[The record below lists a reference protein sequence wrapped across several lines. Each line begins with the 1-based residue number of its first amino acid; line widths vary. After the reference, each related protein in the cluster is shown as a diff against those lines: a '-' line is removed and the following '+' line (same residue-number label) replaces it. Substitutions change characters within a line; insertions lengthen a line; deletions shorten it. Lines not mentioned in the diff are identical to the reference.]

1 MAKTY
6 RLRMRRLLDAPRE
19 KVFAAWTRPE
29 AMKRFLRPHETW
41 TNPSLRADA
50 RVGGSYRVAMRDPDG
65 KVFTVG
71 GVYREVVRPE
81 RLVFTWTWEKGHA
94 AAGKETVV
102 TIVLRARGKKTEM
115 IFTHDLLPSA
125 AEKTGHRG
133 GWTGCFR
140 ILRSRVEGG
149 GSVLRR

>member
-1 MAKTY
+1 MAKIY
-6 RLRMRRLLDAPRE
+6 RLHMRRLLDAPRE
-19 KVFAAWTRPE
+19 KVFAAWTKPE
-29 AMKRFLRPHETW
+29 AMKRFFRPGEDW

-50 RVGGSYRVAMRDPDG
+50 RVGGSYRVAMRAPDG
-65 KVFTVG
+65 MTVAVG

-81 RLVFTWTWEKGHA
+81 RLVFTWVWEKGHA

-115 IFTHDLLPSA
+115 LFTHDLLPNA
-125 AEKTGHRG
+125 VERDGHRG

-140 ILRSRVEGG
+140 ILKACVAGG
-149 GSVLRR
+149 PRE

>member
-6 RLRMRRLLDAPRE
+6 RLRMRRMFDASRE
-19 KVFAAWTRPE
+19 KVFAAWTDPR
-29 AMKRFLRPHETW
+29 AMGRFLRPHETW

-65 KVFTVG
+65 KVFCVG
-71 GVYREVVRPE
+71 GVYREVTRPE
-81 RLVFTWTWEKGHA
+81 RLVFTWTWEKGHT
-94 AAGKETVV
+94 AAGQETVV

-125 AEKTGHRG
+125 AERTGHRG

-140 ILRSRVEGG
+140 ILRSRVERGG
-149 GSVLRR
+149 PGTRR